1 LNKRKTFMLQRLHIR
16 NYAIIDDLEIDFERG
31 LNIITGETGAGK
43 SILMG
48 ALGLVLGN
56 RADTSVLL
64 DGGEKCFVEATFDAG
79 RQQAVS
85 LALAELELDEEE
97 TLILRREI
105 AASGKSRSF
114 INDTPVTLQGL
125 RQVASLLVDLHRQ
138 FDSLTLGEDAFQF
151 EVLDSLAGNGPL
163 MKKYNDAFIAFR
175 KMEAIRK
182 KLKDQQDAAQR
193 ELDYTRFLFNELEG
207 ASFKPDELELLEAEA
222 GLLSNAEGIKSA
234 IAQVIFALD
243 ENEPSLVQQ
252 VKQLANQVSG
262 EKAGLP
268 ELAEQSDRLHSVHI
282 ELQDI
287 ARELTRINDRVG
299 LDPERLQQVNDRLSE
314 GYRLLKKHQLQ
325 STSALLQL
333 QESLGEKLHAI
344 ENIEEEL
351 ARATAGEAKLRSE
364 ALEIAMELSRA
375 RKKVLAPLEKTTGDY
390 LAQMGMPN
398 ARLKASCSPADTG
411 IINQA
416 IGPMGIDTVQFLFD
430 ANKTGRFEPLEKVAS
445 GGELSRLMLAI
456 KAQVAQ
462 SVHLP
467 ALIFDEIDSGISGEA
482 ARQVGIL
489 MKQLASGHQVISI
502 THQPQIAAR
511 ADAHYFVYKQETA
524 GSIKTRLRKLGKKE
538 RVDTIARMLGGEA
551 LTEAAMATAR
561 EMVEKG

>member
-1 LNKRKTFMLQRLHIR
+1 MLQRLHIR
-16 NYAIIDDLEIDFERG
+16 NYAIIDELEISFERG

-79 RQQAVS
+79 RQKAISV
-85 LALAELELDEEE
+85 ALAELELDEEE
-97 TLILRREI
+97 ILILRREI

-138 FDSLTLGEDAFQF
+138 FDSLTLAEDVFQF
-151 EVLDSLAGNGPL
+151 EVLDALAGNAVL
-163 MKKYNDAFIAFR
+163 LKKYSEAYQAFR
-175 KMEAIRK
+175 KAEITRK
-182 KLKDQQDAAQR
+182 KLKEQQDAANR
-193 ELDYTRFLFNELEG
+193 ELDYTRFLYNELQE
-207 ASFKPDELELLEAEA
+207 AAFRPNEIEMLESEVN
-222 GLLSNAEGIKSA
+222 LLSNAEAIKTA
-234 IAQVIFALD
+234 LGQVVFVLD

-262 EKAGLP
+262 AGTGLP
-268 ELAEQSDRLHSVHI
+268 ELTELSDRLHSVQI

-287 ARELTRINDRVG
+287 AGELSRVNDRIG
-299 LDPERLQQVNDRLSE
+299 LDPERLQQVNDRISE
-314 GYRLLKKHQLQ
+314 GYRLLKKHQLG
-325 STSALLQL
+325 STHELLAL
-333 QESLGEKLHAI
+333 QEALAEKLNAI
-344 ENIEEEL
+344 ENIGEEL
-351 ARATAGEAKLRSE
+351 EYAEKEEAKYRNE
-364 ALEIAMELSRA
+364 ALETGSSLSAA
-375 RKKVLAPLEKTTGDY
+375 RQKVLKPLEKATASI
-390 LAQMGMPN
+390 LAKMGMPN
-398 ARLKASCSPADTG
+398 AILKATCNPGSALPDGEVLNPS
-411 IINQA
+411 
-416 IGPMGIDTVQFLFD
+416 GIDKVQFLFD

-482 ARQVGIL
+482 ARQVGLL
-489 MKQLASGHQVISI
+489 MKELANAHQVIAI

-511 ADAHYFVYKQETA
+511 ADAHFFVYKKETTGA
-524 GSIKTRLRKLGKKE
+524 IKTRMRKLDTNE
-538 RVDTIARMLGGEA
+538 RVDTIARMLSGEA
-551 LTEAAMATAR
+551 LTEAAITTAR
-561 EMVEKG
+561 EMVENG

>member
-1 LNKRKTFMLQRLHIR
+1 MLLRLHIR
-16 NYAIIDDLEIDFERG
+16 NYAIIDDLEITFDRG

-79 RQQAVS
+79 RQKAISDV
-85 LALAELELDEEE
+85 LAELELDEEDI
-97 TLILRREI
+97 LILRREI

-125 RQVASLLVDLHRQ
+125 RQIASLLVDLHRQ
-138 FDSLTLGEDAFQF
+138 FDSLTLGEDVFQF
-151 EVLDSLAGNGPL
+151 EVLDALAGNGPL
-163 MKKYNDAFIAFR
+163 LKKYSEAYQSFR
-175 KMEAIRK
+175 KAEVTRK
-182 KLKDQQDAAQR
+182 KLKEQQDAANR
-193 ELDYTRFLFNELEG
+193 ELDYTRFLFNELQEAAFG
-207 ASFKPDELELLEAEA
+207 PNEIEILESEVN
-222 GLLSNAEGIKSA
+222 LLSNAEGIKTTLG
-234 IAQVIFALD
+234 QVVFALD
-243 ENEPSLVQQ
+243 DDEPSIVQQ
-252 VKQLANQVSG
+252 IKHLANQVSG
-262 EKAGLP
+262 AGTGLS
-268 ELAEQSDRLHSVHI
+268 ELTDLSDRLHSVHI

-287 ARELTRINDRVG
+287 ARELTRVNDRVG

-314 GYRLLKKHQLQ
+314 GYRLLKKHQLGTTQ
-325 STSALLQL
+325 DLLALQATLA
-333 QESLGEKLHAI
+333 EKLNAI

-351 ARATAGEAKLRSE
+351 SHAEKEEVKYRAE
-364 ALEIAMELSRA
+364 ALDIGRKLSAA
-375 RKKVLAPLEKTTGDY
+375 RQKVLKPLEKTTAD
-390 LAQMGMPN
+390 LLTQMGMPN
-398 ARLKASCSPADTG
+398 ALLKATCMPGITPANG
-411 IINQA
+411 EVLLSS
-416 IGPMGIDTVQFLFD
+416 GIDKVQFLFD

-482 ARQVGIL
+482 ARQVGLL
-489 MKQLASGHQVISI
+489 MQDLANGHQVISI

-511 ADAHYFVYKQETA
+511 ADAHFFVYKKETGGA
-524 GSIKTRLRKLGKKE
+524 IKTRMRKLDPNQ
-538 RVDTIARMLGGEA
+538 RIDAIARMLSGEA
-551 LTEAAMATAR
+551 LTDAARTTAR
-561 EMVEKG
+561 EMVENG